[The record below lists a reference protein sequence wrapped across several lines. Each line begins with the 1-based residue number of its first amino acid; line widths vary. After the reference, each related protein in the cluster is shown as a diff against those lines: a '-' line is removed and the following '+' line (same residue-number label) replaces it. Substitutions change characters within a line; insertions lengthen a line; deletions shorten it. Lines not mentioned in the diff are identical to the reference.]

1 MVALFLALSG
11 SVVAATTKLTKNS
24 VGSGEIKNKSIKGG
38 DIGDDAVTGSQ
49 VNESSLGVVPRAA
62 TAGTAAAAG
71 VARTADRAASAG
83 SADRAGSAATADR
96 AATAG
101 TADRAGSAGTAD
113 RAGSA
118 ATADRATSAA
128 TADRAA
134 SAGSADRASDSDK
147 LGGRVAGDFARSDQ
161 TFAVAAKMD
170 ASGAPRVLVERDGV
184 RLVARCVTDRPTA
197 TGGTADVL
205 SIYAE
210 ADAEGATL
218 MYPKLELE
226 QPVTIGP
233 STLEATRLVLQQ
245 QANVGA
251 RAVRFPVRGITLT
264 SARGTTIF
272 FGAPGSLRVSFNM
285 HGGTCAVTA
294 PVVIST
300 L

>member
-1 MVALFLALSG
+1 MIALFLALSG

-62 TAGTAAAAG
+62 TAGTATAAG
-71 VARTADRAASAG
+71 VARTADRAT
-83 SADRAGSAATADR
+83 SAA
-96 AATAG
+96 

-118 ATADRATSAA
+118 GTADRAATADRATSAA
-128 TADRAA
+128 TADRAG
-134 SAGSADRASDSDK
+134 SAGSADRAGDSDK
-147 LGGRVAGDFARSDQ
+147 LSGHGVNDFTRSDQ
-161 TFAVAAKMD
+161 TFAVAAKLEPSD
-170 ASGAPRVLVERDGV
+170 PAKVLVERDGV
-184 RLVARCVTDRPTA
+184 RLVARCVTGVPTA
-197 TGGTADVL
+197 NGGTADVL

-210 ADAEGATL
+210 SDADGAT
-218 MYPKLELE
+218 MMSPRLEFD
-226 QPVTIGP
+226 QVTTVGP
-233 STLEATRLVLQQ
+233 MTAESTRLALQQ
-245 QANVGA
+245 QSNVGT
-251 RAVRFPVRGITLT
+251 RAVRFPAKGITLT
-264 SARGTTIF
+264 SPRGTTIF
-272 FGAPGSLRVSFNM
+272 FGAPGSLRVSFNL